1 MNKTISARHN
11 ANQQVLITL
20 KSYEAQ
26 LSRVPAMPGL
36 ILKYAR
42 LIDETNTLVA
52 KADSIPSKTAGN
64 KNMARTDLVG
74 ICLKTSNILKVYAFT
89 SKNENLNNF
98 IVNSESQLSNQMRHN
113 EILNYAKNLLDQ
125 IKPIVPELTIF
136 GLTEEL
142 LADLEREV
150 IEFED
155 LINQPRQ
162 LISERKTTNELI
174 EDKIDEI
181 YSLLSNQIDPL
192 IELFNDEKEVYLAY
206 KSARM
211 IVDPASRKKTESAE
225 AIS

>member
-20 KSYEAQ
+20 KNYEAY
-26 LSRVPAMPGL
+26 LARVPAMPGM

-42 LIDETNTLVA
+42 LINETNTLVA

-74 ICLKTSNILKVYAFT
+74 VCLKTSNILKVYAFT

-98 IVNSESQLSNQMRHN
+98 IVNSENKLSNQMRHN
-113 EILNYAKNLLDQ
+113 EILNYAKNLLEE

-136 GLTEEL
+136 GLTVEL
-142 LADLEREV
+142 LADLDRET
-150 IEFED
+150 IEFEG

-192 IELFNDEKEVYLAY
+192 IELFNDEKELYLAY

-225 AIS
+225 A